1 MVIMAV
7 TVSKP
12 RAGFGK
18 ARAHRPTPSVR
29 VSCVLIAM
37 AFAAPASA
45 VDWRAE
51 PSIGAS
57 TRYTDNVGQRA
68 TNPEDALILSVTP
81 RILVRAEGS
90 RRVQATLQYGLT
102 GVTRFSD
109 DNTQDIYHRL
119 NAIGKA
125 ELIDDFLF
133 IDGTARISQ
142 ELISLLG
149 SPAEAEVND
158 SNRAN
163 VGTYSIS
170 PYIRK
175 RFGTF
180 AEAQARYTASGSV
193 FESNTAADSTANM
206 ITLGLMSGTRFN
218 NVSWGLDYSIRKAQ
232 YRNASIATYNTDTT
246 FERASATAGYAL
258 TRKFRVFGTVGQD
271 SNDYLSSTD
280 TDGSFYNVGLGWAP
294 TRRTS
299 LEATVGER
307 YFGNTYSFSGSHRT
321 RMSRWSARYSED
333 VSDITQQFLKQSSRV
348 FWLCDGKLIEAATP
362 PEGGQCSGPISA
374 GQLAESFSDFGVPTA
389 DLVAAGLLNIAS
401 ANGIFIIKSLTAGVS
416 WDVGRLEFGLS
427 AHDTRRLYQLF
438 NGAEDHIEG
447 VTCAVSYRMSPRT
460 IANTSV
466 SLTRRSVDSA
476 LAEGPTRE
484 DDILS
489 VSLGLNHRF
498 AEKLNGALIFR
509 HTQRDSSLASSEYEE
524 NRLTASVNMR
534 F

>member
-7 TVSKP
+7 TVNKP
-12 RAGFGK
+12 RARFGK
-18 ARAHRPTPSVR
+18 AGAHTPAPVVRA
-29 VSCVLIAM
+29 SCVLIAM
-37 AFAAPASA
+37 AFAAPAFA
-45 VDWRAE
+45 VDWRLE
-51 PSIGAS
+51 PSVGAS

-68 TNPEDALILSVTP
+68 TDPEDALILSVTP

-90 RRVQATLQYGLT
+90 RRVQATLQYGVT
-102 GVTRFSD
+102 GVSRFSD

-125 ELIDDFLF
+125 ELIEDFLF
-133 IDGTARISQ
+133 IDGTARVSQ

-193 FESNTAADSTANM
+193 FESNTAADSSANT
-206 ITLGLMSGTRFN
+206 IALGLTSGTRFN
-218 NVSWGLDYSIRKAQ
+218 DVSWGLDYSIRKAE

-258 TRKFRVFGTVGQD
+258 TRKFRVFGTVGKD
-271 SNDYLSSTD
+271 SNDYLSTTD

-307 YFGNTYSFSGSHRT
+307 YFGNTYSFAASHRT
-321 RMSRWSARYSED
+321 RLSRWSARYSED
-333 VSDITQQFLKQSSRV
+333 ISDITQQFLQQSSRV
-348 FWLCDGKLIEAATP
+348 FWLCDGKLIEAVTP
-362 PEGGQCSGPISA
+362 PQGDQCSGPISA
-374 GQLAESFSDFGVPTA
+374 GQLAESFVPTA

-401 ANGIFIIKSLTAGVS
+401 ANGIFVLKSLTAGVS

-427 AHDTRRLYQLF
+427 AQDTRRLYQLF
-438 NGAEDHIEG
+438 NGAEDHIQG
-447 VTCAVSYRMSPRT
+447 VTGAVSYRVSPRT
-460 IANTSV
+460 TANTSV

-476 LAEGPTRE
+476 LAEGPARE
-484 DDILS
+484 DDILN
-489 VSLGLNHRF
+489 VSLGINHRF

-509 HTQRDSSLASSEYEE
+509 HTQRDSNAASSEYEE